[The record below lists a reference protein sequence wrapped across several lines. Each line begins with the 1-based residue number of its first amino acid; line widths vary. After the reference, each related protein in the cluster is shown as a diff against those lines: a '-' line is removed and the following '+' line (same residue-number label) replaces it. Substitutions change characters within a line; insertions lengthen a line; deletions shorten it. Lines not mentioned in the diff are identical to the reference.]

1 MTMTMMMM
9 ILMIDWLI
17 DCLIDRTCC
26 CRFVVMLFG
35 VLSMLCPSCL
45 HPLCFLSRPPPP
57 PFNDV
62 YRVPDAFLQLFGAM
76 TAWEHSLSSVAC
88 CNATLKIQF
97 LFWMVEV
104 EVRGASAPDFQRF
117 VGSALLSS
125 QPKDQ
130 DFMLRCRSRSYHVCL
145 LHCRGFRQPCFTDVK
160 LLPRLNSSTCSQKK
174 TNNFNLYPLS
184 GSVVL

>member
-1 MTMTMMMM
+1 MMMMM

-45 HPLCFLSRPPPP
+45 HPLCFLSPRSMT
-57 PFNDV
+57 FTG
-62 YRVPDAFLQLFGAM
+62 FLMPSCNFYGAM

-88 CNATLKIQF
+88 CNATLKIQS
-97 LFWMVEV
+97 LLWMVEV
-104 EVRGASAPDFQRF
+104 EVRGASVPDFQRF

-130 DFMLRCRSRSYHVCL
+130 DFTLRCRSRSYHVCL

-160 LLPRLNSSTCSQKK
+160 LLPWLNSSTCSQKK
-174 TNNFNLYPLS
+174 LPILIFSLCRAL
-184 GSVVL
+184 